1 MSGAGEDRCRIR
13 SRSPCTL
20 APHAVATGDP
30 VKAQRLPAG
39 RCTTHT
45 ISLTSAPRV
54 REARVKKQHQLPPFW
69 GEEAEEARAS
79 S

>member
-1 MSGAGEDRCRIR
+1 MSGAGEDHCGIR

-30 VKAQRLPAG
+30 VKAQRLPARRLG
-39 RCTTHT
+39 CTTHT

-54 REARVKKQHQLPPFW
+54 REARVKKQHQHPP
-69 GEEAEEARAS
+69 S
-79 S
+79 